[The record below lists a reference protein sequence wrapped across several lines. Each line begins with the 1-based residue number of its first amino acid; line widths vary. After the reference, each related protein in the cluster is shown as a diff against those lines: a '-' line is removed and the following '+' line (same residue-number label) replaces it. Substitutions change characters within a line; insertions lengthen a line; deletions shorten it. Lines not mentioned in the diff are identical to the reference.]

1 MATAPEITAILG
13 GSRFTRFDVL
23 ERERERA
30 GRALSKLGAPVSSG
44 DVDQLREAL
53 RERKAEL
60 GHSGIEAALSRDV
73 RWSTRVARL
82 TATASRGRRALS
94 TIELVASQGSANGF
108 AEWFDRRTNTDDEA
122 AMLVAHPDHFLFR
135 TDADGRQEVW
145 ETNGGSPLAA
155 RFFIDYDDTSSLR
168 TPVNREYPVQLA
180 GVARLSDGLAIGG
193 VRHQFRDEGKG
204 FRALLT
210 VEFPALTLPTILRGH
225 RWHLAIEFS
234 NWIEASVADEG

>member
-1 MATAPEITAILG
+1 MARVPEITAILG
-13 GSRFTRFDVL
+13 GSRFTRLDVL

-30 GRALSKLGAPVSSG
+30 RRALSKLGAPVSSAE
-44 DVDQLREAL
+44 VDQLREAL
-53 RERKAEL
+53 RQRKAEL
-60 GHSGIEAALSRDV
+60 GHSGIEGALGRDV

-94 TIELVASQGSANGF
+94 TIEMVASQGSANGF
-108 AEWFDRRTNTDDEA
+108 VDWFEKRTSADDEA
-122 AMLVAHPDHFLFR
+122 AMLAAHPDHFLFR
-135 TDADGRQEVW
+135 TDAEGSQEVW

-155 RFFIDYDDTSSLR
+155 RFFIDYDDTSSLQ
-168 TPVNREYPVQLA
+168 TPVDREYPVQLA
-180 GVARLSDGLAIGG
+180 GVARLRDGLAIGG
-193 VRHQFRDEGKG
+193 VRHQFRDEGEG

-234 NWIEASVADEG
+234 NWIEASAAGEG